1 MLGSVA
7 KKLYL
12 YTPKNEKNMKFSEVL
27 GNEQAIAHIRQM
39 IDADRL
45 PHALLLY
52 GEPGVP
58 KLGLAMAAAQYLHC
72 RNHVDGDSCGVCP
85 MCRQHQTFNQVDT
98 HFSYPFTNRKSDSN
112 SNNSCEAGDYIDEW
126 REFVSQYPVEDYQAW
141 LTLLKNDNAQPQIF
155 VREADSIMRKMTL
168 SAYTAKYKVLIMWL
182 PEKLKDEAANKLLK
196 LIEEPYDDCKFI
208 LVSDNEKGILGT
220 ILSRCQRIEL
230 RKPSTPMIAQYLA
243 DRYGMDMQ
251 DALALAAPADGNV
264 TMAERMVQTGSEFHE
279 FRERFIELMRLSYQH
294 DLGKLKA
301 WSEVIADMKR
311 EKERRF
317 LDYAVRQVR
326 ENFIYNLHNPA
337 LNYLTREEEAFSTRF
352 SPFINERNVEG
363 IVAELERASADI
375 AGNGNGKLILF
386 DLTIRLSILIRR

>member
-1 MLGSVA
+1 
-7 KKLYL
+7 
-12 YTPKNEKNMKFSEVL
+12 MKFSEVI
-27 GNEQAIAHIRQM
+27 GNEQAIEQIRRM
-39 IDADRL
+39 IDNDRL

-72 RNHVDGDSCGVCP
+72 KNHTDGDSCGVCP
-85 MCRQHQTFNQVDT
+85 LCRQHQSFNQVDT
-98 HFSYPFTNRKSDSN
+98 HFSYPFTNRKGDST
-112 SNNSCEAGDYIDEW
+112 SPCEANDYIDEW
-126 REFVSQYPVEDYQAW
+126 REFITNYPVEDYQAW

-230 RKPSTPMIAQYLA
+230 RKPSTSVVAQYLA

-251 DALALAAPADGNV
+251 NALALAAPADGNV
-264 TMAERMVQTGSEFHE
+264 IMADHLVQTGSEFHE
-279 FRERFIELMRLSYQH
+279 FRERFIELMRLSYQR
-294 DLGKLKA
+294 DLAKLKE
-301 WSEVIADMKR
+301 WSEAIAEMKR
-311 EKERRF
+311 EKARRF

-337 LNYLTREEEAFSTRF
+337 LNYLTPEEEAFSTRF

-363 IVAELERASADI
+363 IVAELQRAGVDI
-375 AGNGNGKLILF
+375 AGNGNAKIVLF
-386 DLTIRLSILIRR
+386 DLSIRIAMLIRL

>member
-1 MLGSVA
+1 
-7 KKLYL
+7 
-12 YTPKNEKNMKFSEVL
+12 MKFSEVL
-27 GNEQAIAHIRQM
+27 GNEQAIGQIRRM

-45 PHALLLY
+45 PHALLLH

-58 KLGLAMAAAQYLHC
+58 KLSIAMAAAQYLHC
-72 RNHVDGDSCGVCP
+72 KNHADGDSCGVCP
-85 MCRQHQTFNQVDT
+85 MCRQHQSFNQVDT
-98 HFSYPFTNRKSDSN
+98 HYSFPFTDSKG
-112 SNNSCEAGDYIDEW
+112 AGSVCDDYTDEW
-126 REFVSQYPVEDYQAW
+126 REFVTKHPVEDYQAW
-141 LTLLKNDNAQPQIF
+141 LALLKNENAQPQIF

-168 SAYTAKYKVLIMWL
+168 SAYTAKYKVLILWL
-182 PEKLKDEAANKLLK
+182 PEKLKEEAANKLLK

-220 ILSRCQRIEL
+220 IFSRCQRIEL
-230 RKPSTPMIAQYLA
+230 RKPSTALVAQYLA
-243 DRYGMDMQ
+243 DSYGMDMQ

-264 TMAERMVQTGSEFHE
+264 NVAERMVQTGSEFHE

-294 DLGKLKA
+294 DLAKLKS

-311 EKERRF
+311 EKARRF
-317 LDYAVRQVR
+317 LAYAVRQVR
-326 ENFIYNLHNPA
+326 ENFIYNLHNPE

-363 IVAELERASADI
+363 VVAEFERASADI
-375 AGNGNGKLILF
+375 AGNGNAKIVLF

>member
-1 MLGSVA
+1 
-7 KKLYL
+7 
-12 YTPKNEKNMKFSEVL
+12 MKFSEVI
-27 GNEQAIAHIRQM
+27 GNEQAIEQIRRM
-39 IDADRL
+39 IDNDRL

-72 RNHVDGDSCGVCP
+72 KNHTDGDSCGVCP
-85 MCRQHQTFNQVDT
+85 LCRQHQAFNQVDT
-98 HFSYPFTNRKSDSN
+98 HFSYPFTNRKGDST
-112 SNNSCEAGDYIDEW
+112 SPCEANDYIDEW
-126 REFVSQYPVEDYQAW
+126 REFITNYPVEDYQAW

-230 RKPSTPMIAQYLA
+230 RKPSTPVVAQYLA

-251 DALALAAPADGNV
+251 NALALAAPADGNV
-264 TMAERMVQTGSEFHE
+264 IMADHLVQTGSEFHE
-279 FRERFIELMRLSYQH
+279 FRERFIELMRLSYQR
-294 DLGKLKA
+294 DLAKLKE
-301 WSEVIADMKR
+301 WSEAIAEMKR
-311 EKERRF
+311 EKARRF

-337 LNYLTREEEAFSTRF
+337 LNYLTPEEEAFSTRF

-363 IVAELERASADI
+363 IVAELQRAGVDI
-375 AGNGNGKLILF
+375 AGNGNAKIVLF
-386 DLTIRLSILIRR
+386 DLSIRIAMLIRL

>member
-27 GNEQAIAHIRQM
+27 GNEQAIAQIRQM

-98 HFSYPFTNRKSDSN
+98 HFSYPFTNRKSD

-196 LIEEPYDDCKFI
+196 LIEEPYDDCK
-208 LVSDNEKGILGT
+208 
-220 ILSRCQRIEL
+220 L

>member
-1 MLGSVA
+1 
-7 KKLYL
+7 
-12 YTPKNEKNMKFSEVL
+12 
-27 GNEQAIAHIRQM
+27 M

-85 MCRQHQTFNQVDT
+85 MCRQHQSFNQVDT
-98 HFSYPFTNRKSDSN
+98 HFSYPFTNRKGDSN
-112 SNNSCEAGDYIDEW
+112 SPCDANDYIDEW
-126 REFVSQYPVEDYQAW
+126 REFVTQYPVEDYQAW
-141 LTLLKNDNAQPQIF
+141 LGLLKNDNAQPQIF

-230 RKPSTPMIAQYLA
+230 RKPSTPVVAQYLV

-294 DLGKLKA
+294 DLAKLKV
-301 WSEVIADMKR
+301 WSEAVADMKR
-311 EKERRF
+311 EKARRF
-317 LDYAVRQVR
+317 LDYVVRQVR

-363 IVAELERASADI
+363 IAGELQRASADI
-375 AGNGNGKLILF
+375 AGNANAKLVLF
-386 DLTIRLSILIRR
+386 DLTIRLSILIRK

>member
-1 MLGSVA
+1 M
-7 KKLYL
+7 LYL
-12 YTPKNEKNMKFSEVL
+12 YNPNHSFIMKFSEVL
-27 GNEQAIAHIRQM
+27 GNEQAIEQIRRM

-72 RNHVDGDSCGVCP
+72 RNHQDGDSCGVCP
-85 MCRQHQTFNQVDT
+85 MCRQHQSFNQVDT
-98 HFSYPFTNRKSDSN
+98 HYSYPFTNRKGDSKN
-112 SNNSCEAGDYIDEW
+112 PCDADDYIDEW
-126 REFVSQYPVEDYQAW
+126 REFVTQYPIEDYQAW

-155 VREADSIMRKMTL
+155 VHEADSIMRKMNL

-220 ILSRCQRIEL
+220 IVSRCQRIEL

-243 DRYGMDMQ
+243 DRYGMDLQ

-264 TMAERMVQTGSEFHE
+264 NMAERMVQTGSEFHE
-279 FRERFIELMRLSYQH
+279 FRERFIELMRLSYQP
-294 DLGKLKA
+294 DLVKLKA
-301 WSEVIADMKR
+301 WSEVIAEMKR
-311 EKERRF
+311 EKSRRF
-317 LDYAVRQVR
+317 LSYAVRQVR

-363 IVAELERASADI
+363 IVAELERAAADI
-375 AGNGNGKLILF
+375 AGNGNAKVVLF
-386 DLTIRLSILIRR
+386 DLTIRISIWIRS

>member
-1 MLGSVA
+1 MTTTG
-7 KKLYL
+7 
-12 YTPKNEKNMKFSEVL
+12 
-27 GNEQAIAHIRQM
+27 
-39 IDADRL
+39 
-45 PHALLLY
+45 
-52 GEPGVP
+52 
-58 KLGLAMAAAQYLHC
+58 C
-72 RNHVDGDSCGVCP
+72 RMRCCCMVSPAFPNWDWRWLRRS
-85 MCRQHQTFNQVDT
+85 
-98 HFSYPFTNRKSDSN
+98 TNRKGDST
-112 SNNSCEAGDYIDEW
+112 SPCEANDYIDEW
-126 REFVSQYPVEDYQAW
+126 REFITNYPVEDYQAW

-230 RKPSTPMIAQYLA
+230 RKPSTPVVAQYLA

-251 DALALAAPADGNV
+251 NALALAAPADGNV
-264 TMAERMVQTGSEFHE
+264 IMADHLVQTGSEFHE
-279 FRERFIELMRLSYQH
+279 FRERFIELMRLSYQR
-294 DLGKLKA
+294 DLAKLKE
-301 WSEVIADMKR
+301 WSEAIAEMKR
-311 EKERRF
+311 EKARRF

-337 LNYLTREEEAFSTRF
+337 LNYLTPEEEAFSTRF

-363 IVAELERASADI
+363 IVAELQRAGVDI
-375 AGNGNGKLILF
+375 AGNGNAKIVLF
-386 DLTIRLSILIRR
+386 DLSIRIAMLIRL

>member
-1 MLGSVA
+1 
-7 KKLYL
+7 
-12 YTPKNEKNMKFSEVL
+12 MKFSEVI
-27 GNEQAIAHIRQM
+27 GNEQAIEQVRRM
-39 IDADRL
+39 IDNDRL

-72 RNHVDGDSCGVCP
+72 KNHTDGDSCGVCP
-85 MCRQHQTFNQVDT
+85 LCRQHQSFNQVDT
-98 HFSYPFTNRKSDSN
+98 HFSYPFTNRKGDST
-112 SNNSCEAGDYIDEW
+112 SPCEANDYIDEW
-126 REFVSQYPVEDYQAW
+126 REFITNYPVEDYQAW

-230 RKPSTPMIAQYLA
+230 RKPSTPVVAQYLA

-251 DALALAAPADGNV
+251 NALALAAPADGNV
-264 TMAERMVQTGSEFHE
+264 IMADHLVQTGSEFHE
-279 FRERFIELMRLSYQH
+279 FRERFIELMRLSYQR
-294 DLGKLKA
+294 DLAKLKE
-301 WSEVIADMKR
+301 WSEAIAEMKR
-311 EKERRF
+311 EKARRF

-337 LNYLTREEEAFSTRF
+337 LNYLTPEEEAFSTRF

-363 IVAELERASADI
+363 IVAELQRAGVDI
-375 AGNGNGKLILF
+375 AGNGNAKIVLF
-386 DLTIRLSILIRR
+386 DLSIRIAMLIRL

>member
-1 MLGSVA
+1 
-7 KKLYL
+7 
-12 YTPKNEKNMKFSEVL
+12 MKFSEVI
-27 GNEQAIAHIRQM
+27 GNEQAIEQIRRM
-39 IDADRL
+39 IDDDRL

-72 RNHVDGDSCGVCP
+72 KNHTDGDSCGVCP
-85 MCRQHQTFNQVDT
+85 LCRQHQSFNQVDT
-98 HFSYPFTNRKSDSN
+98 HFSYPFTNRKGDST
-112 SNNSCEAGDYIDEW
+112 SPCEANDYIDEW
-126 REFVSQYPVEDYQAW
+126 REFITNYPVEDYQAW

-230 RKPSTPMIAQYLA
+230 RKPSTPVVAQYLV

-251 DALALAAPADGNV
+251 NALALAAPADGNV
-264 TMAERMVQTGSEFHE
+264 IMADHLVQTGSEFHE
-279 FRERFIELMRLSYQH
+279 FRERFIELMRLSYQR
-294 DLGKLKA
+294 DLAKLKE
-301 WSEVIADMKR
+301 WSEAIAEMKR
-311 EKERRF
+311 EKARRF

-337 LNYLTREEEAFSTRF
+337 LNYLTPEEEAFSTRF

-363 IVAELERASADI
+363 IVAELQRAGVDI
-375 AGNGNGKLILF
+375 AGNGNAKIVLF
-386 DLTIRLSILIRR
+386 DLSIRIAMLIRL

>member
-1 MLGSVA
+1 
-7 KKLYL
+7 
-12 YTPKNEKNMKFSEVL
+12 MKFSEVI
-27 GNEQAIAHIRQM
+27 GNEQAIEQIRRM
-39 IDADRL
+39 IDNDRL

-72 RNHVDGDSCGVCP
+72 KNHTDGDSCGVCP
-85 MCRQHQTFNQVDT
+85 LCRQHQSFNQVDT
-98 HFSYPFTNRKSDSN
+98 HFSYPFTNRKGDST
-112 SNNSCEAGDYIDEW
+112 SPCEANDYIDEW
-126 REFVSQYPVEDYQAW
+126 REFITNYPVEDYQAW

-230 RKPSTPMIAQYLA
+230 RKPSTPVVAQYLA
-243 DRYGMDMQ
+243 DRYGMDIQ
-251 DALALAAPADGNV
+251 NALALAAPADGNV
-264 TMAERMVQTGSEFHE
+264 IMADHLVQTGSEFHE
-279 FRERFIELMRLSYQH
+279 FRERFIELMRLSYQR
-294 DLGKLKA
+294 DLAKLKE
-301 WSEVIADMKR
+301 WSEAIAEMKR
-311 EKERRF
+311 EKARRF

-337 LNYLTREEEAFSTRF
+337 LNYLTPEEEAFSTRF

-363 IVAELERASADI
+363 IVAELQRAGVDI
-375 AGNGNGKLILF
+375 AGNGNAKIVLF
-386 DLTIRLSILIRR
+386 DLSIRIAMLIRL

>member
-1 MLGSVA
+1 
-7 KKLYL
+7 
-12 YTPKNEKNMKFSEVL
+12 MKFSEVL
-27 GNEQAIAHIRQM
+27 GNEQAIAQIRRM

-58 KLGLAMAAAQYLHC
+58 KLGLAMAEAQYLHC
-72 RNHVDGDSCGVCP
+72 KNHVDGDSCSVCP

-98 HFSYPFTNRKSDSN
+98 HYSYPYTDRKG
-112 SNNSCEAGDYIDEW
+112 NNCDANDYIDEW
-126 REFVSQYPVEDYQAW
+126 HEFVTQYPVEDYQAW
-141 LTLLKNDNAQPQIF
+141 LGLLKNENKQPQIF
-155 VREADSIMRKMTL
+155 VREADSIIRKMTL
-168 SAYTAKYKVLIMWL
+168 SAYTAKYKILIMWL
-182 PEKLKDEAANKLLK
+182 PEKLKEEAANKLLK

-230 RKPSTPMIAQYLA
+230 RKPSTPMVAQYLC

-251 DALALAAPADGNV
+251 NALALAAPADGNIL
-264 TMAERMVQTGSEFHE
+264 MAEHLVQTGSEFHE

-294 DLGKLKA
+294 DLPKLKI
-301 WSEVIADMKR
+301 WSEAIAEMKR
-311 EKERRF
+311 EKARRF

-363 IVAELERASADI
+363 IVAELERANRDI
-375 AGNGNGKLILF
+375 AGNANAKLVLF
-386 DLTIRLSILIRR
+386 DLTIRLSILIRK

>member
-1 MLGSVA
+1 
-7 KKLYL
+7 
-12 YTPKNEKNMKFSEVL
+12 MKFSEVI
-27 GNEQAIAHIRQM
+27 GNEQAIEQIRRM
-39 IDADRL
+39 IDNDRL

-72 RNHVDGDSCGVCP
+72 KNHTDGDSCGVCP
-85 MCRQHQTFNQVDT
+85 LCRQHQSFNQVDT
-98 HFSYPFTNRKSDSN
+98 HFSYPFTNRKGDST
-112 SNNSCEAGDYIDEW
+112 SPCEANDYIDEW
-126 REFVSQYPVEDYQAW
+126 REFITNYPVEDYQAW

-230 RKPSTPMIAQYLA
+230 RKPSTPVVAQYLA

-251 DALALAAPADGNV
+251 NALALAAPADGNV
-264 TMAERMVQTGSEFHE
+264 IMADHLVQTGSEFHE
-279 FRERFIELMRLSYQH
+279 FRERFIELMRLSYQR
-294 DLGKLKA
+294 DLAKLKE
-301 WSEVIADMKR
+301 WSEAIAEMKR
-311 EKERRF
+311 EKARRF
-317 LDYAVRQVR
+317 LDYAVWQVR

-337 LNYLTREEEAFSTRF
+337 LNYLTPEEEAFSTRF

-363 IVAELERASADI
+363 IVAELQRAGVDI
-375 AGNGNGKLILF
+375 AGNGNAKIVLF
-386 DLTIRLSILIRR
+386 DLSIRIAMLIRL

>member
-1 MLGSVA
+1 
-7 KKLYL
+7 
-12 YTPKNEKNMKFSEVL
+12 MKFSEVL
-27 GNEQAIAHIRQM
+27 GNEQAIGQIRRM
-39 IDADRL
+39 IDNDRM

-85 MCRQHQTFNQVDT
+85 MCRQHQSFNQVDT
-98 HFSYPFTNRKSDSN
+98 HFSYPFTNRKSDSTN
-112 SNNSCEAGDYIDEW
+112 QCDADDYIDEW
-126 REFVSQYPVEDYQAW
+126 REFVTKYPVEDYQAW

-168 SAYTAKYKVLIMWL
+168 SAYTAKYKVLILWL

-208 LVSDNEKGILGT
+208 LVSDNEKAILGT

-230 RKPSTPMIAQYLA
+230 RKPSTPMVAQYLV

-251 DALALAAPADGNV
+251 NALALAAPADGNV
-264 TMAERMVQTGSEFHE
+264 IMAEHMVETGSEFHE

-294 DLGKLKA
+294 DLAKLKA
-301 WSEVIADMKR
+301 WGEVIADMKR
-311 EKERRF
+311 EKARRF

-326 ENFIYNLHNPA
+326 ENFIYNLHNPELRYRRQRQRQVGAVRSHHPPLDPHQA
-337 LNYLTREEEAFSTRF
+337 LISYRYYRYY
-352 SPFINERNVEG
+352 RYY
-363 IVAELERASADI
+363 
-375 AGNGNGKLILF
+375 
-386 DLTIRLSILIRR
+386 

>member
-1 MLGSVA
+1 
-7 KKLYL
+7 
-12 YTPKNEKNMKFSEVL
+12 MKFSEVI
-27 GNEQAIAHIRQM
+27 GNEQAIEQIRRM
-39 IDADRL
+39 IDNDRL

-72 RNHVDGDSCGVCP
+72 KNHTDGDSCGVCP
-85 MCRQHQTFNQVDT
+85 LCRQHQSFNQVDT
-98 HFSYPFTNRKSDSN
+98 HFSYPFTNRKGDST
-112 SNNSCEAGDYIDEW
+112 SPCEANDYIDEW
-126 REFVSQYPVEDYQAW
+126 REFITNYPVEDYQAW

-230 RKPSTPMIAQYLA
+230 RKPSTPVVAQYLA
-243 DRYGMDMQ
+243 HRYGMDMQ
-251 DALALAAPADGNV
+251 NALALAAPADGNV
-264 TMAERMVQTGSEFHE
+264 IMADHLVQTGSEFHE
-279 FRERFIELMRLSYQH
+279 FRERFIELMRLSYQR
-294 DLGKLKA
+294 DLAKLKE
-301 WSEVIADMKR
+301 WSEAIAEMKR
-311 EKERRF
+311 EKARRF

-337 LNYLTREEEAFSTRF
+337 LNYLTPEEEAFSTRF

-363 IVAELERASADI
+363 IVAELQRAGVDI
-375 AGNGNGKLILF
+375 AGNGNAKIVLF
-386 DLTIRLSILIRR
+386 DLSIRIAMLIRL

>member
-1 MLGSVA
+1 
-7 KKLYL
+7 
-12 YTPKNEKNMKFSEVL
+12 MKFSEVI
-27 GNEQAIAHIRQM
+27 GNEQAIEQIRRM
-39 IDADRL
+39 IDNDRL

-72 RNHVDGDSCGVCP
+72 KNHTDGDSCGVCP
-85 MCRQHQTFNQVDT
+85 LCRQHQSFNQVDT
-98 HFSYPFTNRKSDSN
+98 HFSYPFTNRKGDST
-112 SNNSCEAGDYIDEW
+112 SPCEANDYIDEW
-126 REFVSQYPVEDYQAW
+126 REFITNYPVEDYQAW

-155 VREADSIMRKMTL
+155 VREADCIMRKMTL

-230 RKPSTPMIAQYLA
+230 RKPSTPVVAQYLA

-251 DALALAAPADGNV
+251 NALALAAPADGNV
-264 TMAERMVQTGSEFHE
+264 IMADHLVQTGSEFHE
-279 FRERFIELMRLSYQH
+279 FRERFIELMRLSYQR
-294 DLGKLKA
+294 DLAKLKE
-301 WSEVIADMKR
+301 WSEAIAEMKR
-311 EKERRF
+311 EKARRF

-337 LNYLTREEEAFSTRF
+337 LNYLTPEEEAFSTRF

-363 IVAELERASADI
+363 IVAELQRAGVDI
-375 AGNGNGKLILF
+375 AGNGNAKIVLF
-386 DLTIRLSILIRR
+386 DLSIRIAMLIRL